1 MATPVD
7 QLIIEIKAETAG
19 LRKGLDDVNKKL
31 NVANKTARASVLTFG
46 NLARIFAAVGFARLI
61 KGVIDTTRT
70 FEDLRATLQANTGDI
85 TETNDAF
92 KLILDFTKTTTFQ
105 IDQVT
110 RAFIEF
116 RRLGIS
122 PTREQL
128 KGIGNVAAANSQ
140 SIDQLA
146 SNIFKAGTTSIE
158 GLQAI
163 GVTAKTEGDKMTI
176 SLGGITK
183 VIDKNVQSVLEFVAE
198 VGNVKFPDA
207 IQQRAETLTGALSNL
222 GDRVSIFQNEIGEAG
237 LKDSLN
243 DLVQTFNDLLLK
255 GGQSGLTRL
264 LGSVLSGAVDILN
277 TALIKLEEN
286 AGKVKLALIG
296 IAAVVSVMVA
306 QSIFASMAAGVAV
319 LTTAMNTLRTAIQ
332 GARKAFVGLMI
343 IAALNPVAAATMG
356 ITAVAGGAAF
366 VAFGDEIEA
375 ALTQTIQRIDD
386 ALEAAGGNPQADT
399 GDGGNGG
406 GKKPTITKR
415 LADLASLRKEI
426 ANRTVAIQDMAR
438 AQEILNKEVAD
449 GNISQEAANALYRE
463 FLETTGQF
471 GKSLAQIGREVEGLA
486 SSFSDDLTTALMN
499 GESALESFK
508 NFAFN
513 VVQSV
518 ISAFLELMVIQPIV
532 DAILGAFSISTPKG
546 GTGSRSRGA
555 PSGAGFAGG
564 GTVQRGTPT
573 IVGER
578 GAEIFVPNTGGTIMN
593 NMNSMNAMGGTPIIV
608 NQSVNFSTGVV
619 PTVRAEVT
627 KMLPQISDVTKGAV
641 LEAAVRGGSFRKG
654 LMGNG

>member
-31 NVANKTARASVLTFG
+31 GAANKTARASVLTFS
-46 NLARIFAAVGFARLI
+46 NLARVFAAVGFARLI

-70 FEDLRATLQANTGDI
+70 FEDLRATLTANTGDVR
-85 TETNDAF
+85 ETNEAF

-105 IDQVT
+105 IEQVT
-110 RAFIEF
+110 NAFIEF

-122 PTREQL
+122 QTREQL

-140 SIDQLA
+140 SIDLLA

-163 GVTAKTEGDKMTI
+163 GVTAKTEGDKMSI
-176 SLGGITK
+176 SLAGVSE
-183 VIDKNVQSVLEFVAE
+183 VIDKNVESVLNFVAN
-198 VGNVKFPDA
+198 VGNLEFPDA
-207 IQQRAETLTGALSNL
+207 IEQRARTLTGALSNL

-243 DLVQTFNDLLLK
+243 DLVQTFNDILVK
-255 GGQSGLTRL
+255 GGESGLTRL
-264 LGSVLSGAVDILN
+264 LGTVLGGAVDTLN
-277 TALIKLEEN
+277 TVLITLEEN

-296 IAAVVSVMVA
+296 IAAVITVMVA
-306 QSIFASMAAGVAV
+306 QSVFASMAASVAI
-319 LTTAMNTLRTAIQ
+319 LTSAFTKVTQAIQ
-332 GARKAFVGLMI
+332 AARKAFVGFMI
-343 IAALNPVAAATMG
+343 IAALNPVTAALMG
-356 ITAVAGGAAF
+356 VTAVAGGAAF
-366 VAFGDEIEA
+366 LAFGDEISEG
-375 ALTQTIQRIDD
+375 LTSAVDKIDD
-386 ALEAAGGNPQADT
+386 ALEKAGRESFKSGSDPE
-399 GDGGNGG
+399 
-406 GKKPTITKR
+406 PPVKR
-415 LADLASLRKEI
+415 LKDLAALRKEI
-426 ANRTVAIQDMAR
+426 ANSTVNIEDMAR
-438 AQEILNKEVAD
+438 AQEILNSAVAT
-449 GNISQEAANALYRE
+449 GNITQDAANSLYRE

-471 GKSLAQIGREVEGLA
+471 GKALAQIGREVEGLA
-486 SSFSDDLTTALMN
+486 SSLSDDLTTALMN
-499 GESALESFK
+499 GESALDSFK

-518 ISAFLELMVIQPIV
+518 ISAFMELMVIQPLI
-532 DAILGAFSISTPKG
+532 DAILGSFNISAPKG
-546 GTGSRSRGA
+546 GTGSKNVN
-555 PSGAGFAGG
+555 PMNTFAGG

-573 IVGER
+573 LVGER

-593 NMNSMNAMGGTPIIV
+593 NMNSRNAMGGSPIIV
-608 NQSVNFSTGVV
+608 NQSVNFATGVV

-654 LMGNG
+654 LMGRG

>member
-31 NVANKTARASVLTFG
+31 NVANKTARASVLTFS
-46 NLARIFAAVGFARLI
+46 NLARVFAAVGFARLI
-61 KGVIDTTRT
+61 KGVVDTTRT
-70 FEDLRATLQANTGDI
+70 FEDLRATLTANTGDVR
-85 TETNDAF
+85 ETNEAF

-110 RAFIEF
+110 KAFIEF

-140 SIDQLA
+140 SIDLLA

-176 SLGGITK
+176 SLAGVSD
-183 VIDKNVQSVLEFVAE
+183 VIDKNVESVLNFVAN
-198 VGNVKFPDA
+198 VGNLEFPDA
-207 IQQRAETLTGALSNL
+207 IEQRARTLTGALSNL

-243 DLVQTFNDLLLK
+243 DLVQTFNDLLVK
-255 GGQSGLTRL
+255 GGESGLTRL
-264 LGSVLSGAVDILN
+264 LGTVLGGAVDTLN
-277 TALIKLEEN
+277 TVLITLEEN

-296 IAAVVSVMVA
+296 IAAVITVMVA
-306 QSIFASMAAGVAV
+306 QSVFASMAASVAI
-319 LTTAMNTLRTAIQ
+319 LTSAMNKLRTAIQ
-332 GARKAFVGLMI
+332 AARKAFVGLMI
-343 IAALNPVAAATMG
+343 IAALNPIAAAGMG
-356 ITAVAGGAAF
+356 LTAIAGGAAF
-366 VAFGDEIEA
+366 IAFGDEISA
-375 ALTQTIQRIDD
+375 GLTSAVDKIDD
-386 ALEAAGGNPQADT
+386 ALEKAGRETFKSRSDPETPVQ
-399 GDGGNGG
+399 
-406 GKKPTITKR
+406 R
-415 LADLASLRKEI
+415 LKDLAALRKEI
-426 ANRTVAIQDMAR
+426 ANSTVNIEDMAR
-438 AQEILNKEVAD
+438 AQEILNSAVAT
-449 GNISQEAANALYRE
+449 GNITQDAANALYRE
-463 FLETTGQF
+463 FLETTGSF

-486 SSFSDDLTTALMN
+486 SSLSDDLTTALMN
-499 GESALESFK
+499 GESALDSFK

-518 ISAFLELMVIQPIV
+518 ISAFMELMVIQPII
-532 DAILGAFSISTPKG
+532 DAILGRFNISTPKG
-546 GTGSRSRGA
+546 GTGSSKGGG
-555 PSGAGFAGG
+555 SSMMTNAGG

-593 NMNSMNAMGGTPIIV
+593 NMNSKNAMGGSPIIV

-619 PTVRAEVT
+619 PTVRAEVQ

-641 LEAAVRGGSFRKG
+641 LEAAVRGGSYRKG
-654 LMGNG
+654 LMGRG